1 MKMTRKNLRELSAAM
16 TEALAGLEERFSVR
30 FAVGGGRYSES
41 EVTYKVTASAVG
53 ENGETYSRE
62 AEKFTLLAETYG
74 LKPEWLG
81 KEFSSNGEK
90 FRVTGLKTSRRKYPV
105 SAVKIAS
112 GREYKFAASFFNEHT
127 MGV

>member
-1 MKMTRKNLRELSAAM
+1 MEMTRKNLRELSAAM
-16 TEALAGLEERFSVR
+16 AEALAGIEERFSVK

-62 AEKFTLLAETYG
+62 AEEFTKYAGTYG

-81 KEFSSNGEK
+81 EEFSSNGKK
-90 FRVTGLKTSRRKYPV
+90 FRITGLKPSRRKYPV
-105 SAVKIAS
+105 SAVNIAS
-112 GREYKFAASFFNEHT
+112 GKSYKFPASFFNEHT